1 VCGKWRHRHN
11 YFWTYVTVRK
21 RHFEFLRPLAHATHC
36 TCILDDT
43 PETDNNDGRQGSLS
57 FKDTSIPS
65 VSISFNNG
73 TYFTKNKL
81 NGLAQVRVYGVG
93 TYCEQWQYCYE
104 IIP

>member
-1 VCGKWRHRHN
+1 VSVVDKCAANGGI
-11 YFWTYVTVRK
+11 
-21 RHFEFLRPLAHATHC
+21 ATIIFGH
-36 TCILDDT
+36 DT

-81 NGLAQVRVYGVG
+81 NGLAQVSVYGVG

-104 IIP
+104 MIP